1 MRCKSVADNLG
12 SMEITCTDVQVD
24 SQMVIMKAMRTM
36 ILKSDMVVVSQR
48 VGRAR
53 CCDGMWGRLG
63 SNATLV
69 LEQWVTPLSFFRS
82 PQSSWLRCA
91 H

>member
-1 MRCKSVADNLG
+1 MRTPLPWQAAMRCKSVADNLG

-24 SQMVIMKAMRTM
+24 SQMVIMKAIRTM

-53 CCDGMWGRLG
+53 CFVFKWVKMGR
-63 SNATLV
+63 NATFGLV
-69 LEQWVTPLSFFRS
+69 LDVVW
-82 PQSSWLRCA
+82 C
-91 H
+91 